1 MNTVTIFMVYIDFI
15 IYINYTTL
23 FLFIFLF
30 LTSYLFNNLI
40 VIITVK
46 YKMIVIKLNQFVY
59 EIKDIQFELKN
70 ILQFNM
76 FYLFKETLKINN
88 NLFKAYD

>member
-1 MNTVTIFMVYIDFI
+1 MVYIDFI

-59 EIKDIQFELKN
+59 KIKDIQFELKN

-76 FYLFKETLKINN
+76 FYLFKGTLKINN